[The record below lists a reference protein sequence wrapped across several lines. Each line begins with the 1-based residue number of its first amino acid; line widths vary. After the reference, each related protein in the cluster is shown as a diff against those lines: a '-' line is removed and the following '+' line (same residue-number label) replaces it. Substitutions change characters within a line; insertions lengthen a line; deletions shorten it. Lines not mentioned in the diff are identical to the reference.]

1 MTFFCIHSTLIVKMR
16 LEAKLALSNA
26 LSKLLLVLL
35 GALVIPPIVQ
45 RVAVAHTDL
54 RLRDKQRRVLALIA
68 RDGLQAFER
77 GERAE
82 TYADY
87 NIFKQE
93 YITLTPL
100 PVGATLPPE
109 RIFEEP
115 RQVDQQVEDF
125 RILSFARPALKPGQ
139 RAFRLE
145 IGSSLAT
152 VELLTDTL
160 RQLALWVLVA
170 ASLLTVVSDA
180 AFAHYLL
187 GPLRELIARKL
198 RGIRQ
203 PSDFRFELID
213 TDTTDFRRLD
223 ERLNS
228 LMRQVQ
234 SAFAKEREFMSN
246 VSHEL
251 LTPVS
256 ILQSRFENMLQDPT
270 LPESQAQQ
278 IVESQRTLYR
288 LRNTV
293 RTLLL
298 IANIEN
304 EQYLRDEP
312 VRLGDVVAD
321 VAEEL
326 DDRRQQRDIALEIT
340 LTGDDIRPHANASL
354 LHTLVRNLLSNAIKY
369 NHESGRIRVV
379 GQPTPAGGYTLRVED
394 TGPGIAAV
402 HLPFLF
408 DRFRRFH
415 GNAPGSPEGYG
426 LGLPIAQTIAS
437 FHGATLRAESEL
449 GRGTAFVLEFVPLT
463 EPNMGFMAPS

>member
-1 MTFFCIHSTLIVKMR
+1 MR
-16 LEAKLALSNA
+16 LEAKLALFNA
-26 LSKLLLVLL
+26 LSRLLLVLL
-35 GALVIPPIVQ
+35 GTLVIPPIVQ

-54 RLRDKQRRVLALIA
+54 RLRDKQRRALALIA
-68 RDGLQAFER
+68 RDGLQTFER

-100 PVGATLPPE
+100 PAGATLPPE

-125 RILSFARPALKPGQ
+125 RILSFARPANGPGQ

-145 IGSSLAT
+145 IGSSLDT
-152 VELLTDTL
+152 VELLTGTL

-187 GPLRELIARKL
+187 GPLRELITRKL
-198 RGIRQ
+198 RGIKQ
-203 PSDFRFELID
+203 PSDFQFELID
-213 TDTTDFRRLD
+213 TDTTDFRKLD

-256 ILQSRFENMLQDPT
+256 ILQSRFENMLQDPR
-270 LPESQAQQ
+270 LPDAQAQQ
-278 IVESQRTLYR
+278 LVESQRTLHR

-312 VRLGDVVAD
+312 VRLSATVAD

-326 DDRRQQRDIALEIT
+326 DDRRQQRDIGLEID
-340 LTGDDIRPHANASL
+340 LAGDDVRPRANASL
-354 LHTLVRNLLSNAIKY
+354 LHTLLRNLLSNAIKY
-369 NHESGRIRVV
+369 NHEGGRIQVV
-379 GQPTPAGGYTLRVED
+379 GRATPGGGYTLRVED
-394 TGPGIAAV
+394 NGPGIAPA

-426 LGLPIAQTIAS
+426 LGLPIAQTIAG

-449 GRGTAFVLEFVPLT
+449 GRGTAFIVEFAPLAG
-463 EPNMGFMAPS
+463 PALGFTTPS

>member
-1 MTFFCIHSTLIVKMR
+1 MR
-16 LEAKLALSNA
+16 LEAKLALFNA

-35 GALVIPPIVQ
+35 GVLLLPPIVQ

-54 RLRDKQRRVLALIA
+54 RLRDKQHRVLALIA

-77 GERAE
+77 GERTE

-87 NIFKQE
+87 NILKQE
-93 YITLTPL
+93 YITVTPL
-100 PVGATLPPE
+100 PPGAPLPPE
-109 RIFEEP
+109 RFFEEP

-125 RILSFARPALKPGQ
+125 RILSFARPPGAAGQ
-139 RAFRLE
+139 PAFRLE

-152 VELLTDTL
+152 VELLTGTL

-170 ASLLTVVSDA
+170 ALLLTVMTDA

-187 GPLRELIARKL
+187 APLRELTIRKL
-198 RGIRQ
+198 RDIQQ

-251 LTPVS
+251 LTPAS
-256 ILQSRFENMLQDPT
+256 ILQSRFENMLQDPS
-270 LPESQAQQ
+270 LPEAHARQ

-312 VRLGDVVAD
+312 VSLANVVAD

-326 DDRRQQRDIALEIT
+326 DDRRQQRELTLTIDI
-340 LTGDDIRPHANASL
+340 TGDDVRPQANASL
-354 LHTLVRNLLSNAIKY
+354 LHTLLRNLLSNAIKY
-369 NHESGRIRVV
+369 NHRGGSIRVV
-379 GQPTPAGGYTLRVED
+379 GRPSPGGYCLRVED
-394 TGPGIAAV
+394 TGPGIAPDN
-402 HLPFLF
+402 LPYLF

-415 GNAPGSPEGYG
+415 ANASGTPEGYG

-437 FHGATLRAESEL
+437 FHGAQLRVESAP
-449 GRGTAFVLEFVPLT
+449 GQGSAFILDFGPATPVGP
-463 EPNMGFMAPS
+463 GFMPAS

>member
-1 MTFFCIHSTLIVKMR
+1 MR
-16 LEAKLALSNA
+16 LEAKLALFNA

-35 GALVIPPIVQ
+35 GGLVIPPIVQ

-54 RLRDKQRRVLALIA
+54 HLSDRKQHVLALIA
-68 RDGLQAFER
+68 RDGLQAFEQ

-100 PVGATLPPE
+100 PVGQPLPPQ
-109 RIFEEP
+109 RIFEEL
-115 RQVDQQVEDF
+115 REVDQQVEDF
-125 RILSFARPALKPGQ
+125 RILSFARPAEAVGQ
-139 RAFRLE
+139 PAFRVE

-152 VELLTDTL
+152 VELLTGTL
-160 RQLALWVLVA
+160 RSLALWVLVA
-170 ASLLTVVSDA
+170 ASLVTVVSDA

-187 GPLRELIARKL
+187 EPLRELTVRKL

-203 PSDFRFELID
+203 PSDFDFEAID

-223 ERLNS
+223 NRLNS

-251 LTPVS
+251 LTPAS

-270 LPESQAQQ
+270 LPEAQAQQ

-304 EQYLRDEP
+304 EQYLRNDA
-312 VRLGDVVAD
+312 VRLSVVVAD

-326 DDRRQQRDIALEIT
+326 DDRRQQREIT
-340 LTGDDIRPHANASL
+340 LVIDLTGADERPHANASL
-354 LHTLVRNLLSNAIKY
+354 LHTLLRNLLSNAIKY
-369 NHESGRIRVV
+369 NREGGHIRVE
-379 GQPTPAGGYTLRVED
+379 GRTTSNGGYTLRVED
-394 TGPGIAAV
+394 TGPGIAAEN
-402 HLPFLF
+402 LPFLF
-408 DRFRRFH
+408 DRFRRFQ
-415 GNAPGSPEGYG
+415 GTAPGAPEGYG
-426 LGLPIAQTIAS
+426 LGLPIAQTIAT

-449 GRGTAFVLEFVPLT
+449 GQGTSFILDFQPSTKLMA
-463 EPNMGFMAPS
+463 GFMPAS

>member
-1 MTFFCIHSTLIVKMR
+1 MR
-16 LEAKLALSNA
+16 LEAKLALFNA

-54 RLRDKQRRVLALIA
+54 RLRDKQRHVLALIA
-68 RDGLQAFER
+68 RDGLQVFER

-100 PVGATLPPE
+100 PAGAPLPAA
-109 RIFEEP
+109 RIVEEP
-115 RQVDQQVEDF
+115 REVDQQVEDF
-125 RILSFARPALKPGQ
+125 RILSFARPPSAPGQ
-139 RAFRLE
+139 PAYRLE
-145 IGSSLAT
+145 IGSSLDT
-152 VELLTDTL
+152 VELLTTTL

-170 ASLLTVVSDA
+170 ASLLTVFTDA

-187 GPLRELIARKL
+187 EPLRELMVRKL
-198 RGIRQ
+198 RAIRH
-203 PSDFRFELID
+203 PSDFRFEPID

-223 ERLNS
+223 DQLNS

-251 LTPVS
+251 LTPAS

-270 LPESQAQQ
+270 LPEPHARQ
-278 IVESQRTLYR
+278 IVESQRTLHR

-312 VRLGDVVAD
+312 VRLAGVVAD

-326 DDRRQQRDIALEIT
+326 EDRRQQRDISLEID
-340 LTGDDIRPHANASL
+340 LTGDDVRPQANASL
-354 LHTLVRNLLSNAIKY
+354 LHTLLRNLLSNAIKY
-369 NHESGRIRVV
+369 NHEGGRIRVL
-379 GQPTPAGGYTLRVED
+379 GRPGAGGAYILRVED
-394 TGPGIAAV
+394 TGPGIAPD

-415 GNAPGSPEGYG
+415 GNAPNSPEGYG
-426 LGLPIAQTIAS
+426 LGLPIAQTIAG
-437 FHGATLRAESEL
+437 FHGATLQAESVV
-449 GRGTAFVLEFVPLT
+449 GQGSAFVLEFKALVNGPAAFT
-463 EPNMGFMAPS
+463 PPS